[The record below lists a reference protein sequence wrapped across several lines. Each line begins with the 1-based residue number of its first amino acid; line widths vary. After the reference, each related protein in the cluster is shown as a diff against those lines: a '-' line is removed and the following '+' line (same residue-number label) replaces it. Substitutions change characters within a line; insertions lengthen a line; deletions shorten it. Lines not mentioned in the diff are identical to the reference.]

1 MGAIAGGNSLD
12 FLKGVLAQIDVSA
25 YIAAG
30 AAGTFTYLRHGF
42 MDDIEIEEFHES
54 ADVEADNSTYPL
66 AGYPTKSGLK
76 IKGNFIEA
84 SLRKKSVALGSTTA
98 AVVVAAGSAT
108 RPITEL
114 STVTEYQVQLTIANQ
129 SMKPAHTEHATD
141 VYIKSVVTLWKC
153 RYSGKA
159 SQKLKG
165 VVKTP
170 FEITAY
176 WDTSVTE
183 SVTKGAIGIEVDST
197 T

>member
-1 MGAIAGGNSLD
+1 MGAISGGNSLD
-12 FLKGVLAQIDVSA
+12 FLKGVLAEINVSA
-25 YIAAG
+25 YVTAG
-30 AAGTFTYLRHGF
+30 GAGTFTYLRHGF
-42 MDDIEIEEFHES
+42 MDDIEVEEFHEK
-54 ADVEADNSTYPL
+54 ADIEADNSTYPL
-66 AGYPTKSGLK
+66 ASYPTKSGVR

-84 SLRKKSVALGSTTA
+84 SMRKKSVALGATTA
-98 AVVVAAGSAT
+98 AVVVASGSAT

-114 STVTEYQVQLTIANQ
+114 AATTDYQVQLIMASQ
-129 SMKPAHTEHATD
+129 SMKPGHTEFPND
-141 VYIKSVVTLWKC
+141 VYIKRTVTLWKC
-153 RYSGKA
+153 QYSGKS

-183 SVTKGAIGIEVDST
+183 SATKGAIGIEVDAT